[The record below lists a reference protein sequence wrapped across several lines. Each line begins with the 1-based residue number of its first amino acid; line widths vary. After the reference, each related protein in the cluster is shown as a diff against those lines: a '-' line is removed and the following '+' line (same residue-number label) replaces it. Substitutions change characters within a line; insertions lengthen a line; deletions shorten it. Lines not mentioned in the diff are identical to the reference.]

1 MTNNLKNLT
10 IIILT
15 ADRLLQIKQ
24 LIKSINKKL
33 QKYSFKIIIHDDG
46 KKKDTQLY
54 FNNLIKFNK
63 NIIYIRNNKKL
74 GHDKNY
80 VKGLKSSKSNYTW
93 IISDAT
99 KINNSIFKKLTL
111 LLDGRND
118 LLILGAKNRKFYL
131 DKEFNNHNKNLFL
144 ENFAW
149 YLTLTGSFIL
159 SRKIISRINYID
171 FNNFRNFP
179 HIGLIFNAINHNKIK
194 IDFIRGEIIS
204 SYPKKSY
211 WVQYVFNI
219 FLIDWPKAIFSLKK
233 YKKSSQLIAIIN
245 HAKYSK
251 IFNFKN
257 LLYLK
262 SEKLYNI
269 KIFNLYKKSFKKFT
283 NYNFFN
289 HFLTLIIPLI
299 VIKFLIYIHR
309 KIKL

>member
-24 LIKSINKKL
+24 LLKDINKNL
-33 QKYSFKIIIHDDG
+33 HKYCFKVIIHDDG
-46 KKKDTQLY
+46 KKNDTKLY
-54 FNNLIKFNK
+54 FNNLTKFNK
-63 NIIYIRNNKKL
+63 NIIYNRNNKKL

-99 KINNSIFKKLTL
+99 KINNSVFKKLTL
-111 LLDGRND
+111 FLNGHND
-118 LLILGAKNRKFYL
+118 LLILGVKNRKSYL
-131 DKEFNNHNKNLFL
+131 DIEFNNLNKNFFL

-159 SRKIISRINYID
+159 SRRIISKINYID
-171 FNNFRNFP
+171 FDKFKNFP
-179 HIGLIFNAINHNKIK
+179 HIGLIFNSIHHNKIK
-194 IDFIRGEIIS
+194 IDFIRGEVIS

-219 FLIDWPKAIFSLKK
+219 FLIDWPKSIFSLKN

-251 IFNFKN
+251 IFSFKN

-262 SEKLYNI
+262 SEKLYNM
-269 KIFNLYKKSFKKFT
+269 KVFNSYKKRFKNFT
-283 NYNFFN
+283 NYNFFY

-299 VIKFLIYIHR
+299 FIKFLIYINR
-309 KIKL
+309 KIK